1 MSPVGRLTGG
11 LVKPWG
17 RLRDGRLLDA
27 AMAAGAL
34 IARADGGSEAAD
46 RRALLHILS
55 RISDLEVFDV
65 ELAAHSFADF
75 ADAIRRDGDQGRARA
90 LKAVSE
96 IAGDADG
103 AQRVVQIGRA
113 LARASGG
120 LSPAAR
126 EQIGLI
132 AAAAGAPQAG
142 LLGGTAAS
150 GEALMRGP
158 HVITLAGAKGGTGKS
173 TVAVHLAVALIKLG
187 HKVGSIDLDAGQ
199 GTMSRYLAHRASLAE
214 ETGQDFALPRH
225 LPIEACRHDDR
236 GRAEHEDQ
244 VRLAEAIGAFSDCGY
259 VVIDTPGSDCPI
271 AWLGCTRA
279 DTLITPLNDSLI
291 DIDVLARIDR
301 CKRHVLGPSTYSKRV
316 WKENDRRVARG
327 RRPIDWVVMRN
338 RLAPAEGRNSR
349 EITGLLQQ
357 LAQRM
362 GFRLAHGLGE
372 RVVFREL
379 FLHGLTVLDFPQG
392 GGARQASHSRAREE
406 IDTLLQTLR
415 DGGP

>member
-34 IARADGGSEAAD
+34 IARADGASEATD

-75 ADAIRRDGDQGRARA
+75 ADAIRRDGERGRARA
-90 LKAVSE
+90 LKAVSD
-96 IAGDADG
+96 IAEDTDCAR
-103 AQRVVQIGRA
+103 RVIQISRA
-113 LARASGG
+113 LARVSGD

-132 AAAAGAPQAG
+132 AAAAGTPVAD
-142 LLGGTAAS
+142 LLGETAAT
-150 GEALMRGP
+150 GNAPVRRP

-199 GTMSRYLAHRASLAE
+199 GTMSRYLAHRASLAT

-225 LPIEACRHDDR
+225 LPIEACRINDR
-236 GRAEHEDQ
+236 RQAEHEQ
-244 VRLAEAIGAFSDCGY
+244 QTRFAKAIGAFSDCGY
-259 VVIDTPGSDCPI
+259 VVIDTPGSDCPL
-271 AWLGCTRA
+271 AWLGCARA

-301 CKRHVLGPSTYSKRV
+301 RKRHVLGPSAYSKRV
-316 WKENDRRVARG
+316 WEENDRRVARG
-327 RRPIDWVVMRN
+327 RKPIDWVVMRN
-338 RLAPAEGRNSR
+338 RLAPAEGRNNR

-379 FLHGLTVLDFPQG
+379 FLHGLTVLDLPQAG
-392 GGARQASHSRAREE
+392 AARQASHSRARGE
-406 IDTLLQTLR
+406 IDALLQTLR